1 MLQHFVREHG
11 ATPLRMLHDYQ
22 IGIFDE
28 AAKRIQEV
36 YDYEWTDEEL

>member
-1 MLQHFVREHG
+1 MYHFVREYN
-11 ATPLRMLHDYQ
+11 AIKLSMLHEYQ

-28 AAKRIQEV
+28 ASKRIREV